1 MEHHAQLDIAWGHVC
16 EIYTGGVMPGKGIG
30 LSAIA
35 VGMAVKRAKEGRYSG
50 GLGLQKKQRCRERKK
65 KKIRGESRRDAHKR
79 DWKANIFA
87 SVTKPTSSE
96 DQ

>member
-1 MEHHAQLDIAWGHVC
+1 
-16 EIYTGGVMPGKGIG
+16 MPGEGIG
-30 LSAIA
+30 LSVIA
-35 VGMAVKRAKEGRYSG
+35 VGMAVKRAKESRYSG
-50 GLGLQKKQRCRERKK
+50 GRGLQKKKQRCWERRKK
-65 KKIRGESRRDAHKR
+65 KTRGESRRDAHKR